1 MRGKTRTIPILL
13 LLATAIL
20 SQSLIT
26 PSAGL
31 EYPAIYIDPAT
42 IGPNGYGINTQ
53 FNISIRTDYIGT
65 DIWGWKVSLTYNPL
79 VLEGVEVFNGDLTI
93 NATHP
98 AVFNTTGFDNYAGK
112 LGSTEGYF
120 KVVSPIQVNVTNG
133 PGILAKVTFK
143 VVGLGDSDIKLG
155 GDTRLTGYSGVDF
168 YDIIRADLMPDHI
181 GHSYFCNVSPAPT
194 HDIAVT
200 SVEPNVTKVLA
211 PASVSINVTVKNNG
225 TANERFAVKVYY
237 EMIHPDYLIGS
248 VNVDNMTA
256 GTSRS
261 DIFTWDTTYVEQGN
275 HTIIAKAGPVARE
288 TDTVNNKNEEAWV
301 NVYSPYIAV
310 VPEKEINPDLG
321 VGSTYWVSIY
331 TDYNATE
338 VVGSNDVSSYE
349 FTLTWNSSVLQ
360 GSGVANGG
368 GMPQTDMWVGDNS
381 TTIYTTTK
389 TPVMYGTET
398 VTVNGTNMKKDTD
411 YTIVYS
417 TGAITFTTAPDW
429 VMIEVEYWYSMDLM
443 TGATFT
449 NGSFVD
455 GQLTLTSA
463 SVATPVSG
471 PGVLATVNFTVVG
484 IGESDIVLGTK
495 LKRPDTS
502 SITMPHRLKKGRF
515 NNRGDAAMVKA
526 WMAKSVMEMYETWTV
541 DINVEVQNVWGAP
554 DFDVKVYY
562 TIGATDYTI
571 GTQSVI
577 GLGKDQKTTKVF
589 NWNPSG
595 MNAGA
600 YIISAEVIVA
610 TGDHDPLND
619 YASDGTVKIRP
630 LGDITGEGKRTV
642 SDMLVLKVALTK
654 IMLGIKSET
663 ELLAENPFYD
673 ITGEGRITVSDML
686 VLKVTLTKIM
696 LGLIPGP

>member
-1 MRGKTRTIPILL
+1 MRMRGKTRTIPILL

-53 FNISIRTDYIGT
+53 FNISIRTDYTGT

-112 LGSTEGYF
+112 LGSTQGYF

-155 GDTRLTGYSGVDF
+155 GDTKLTGYSGGDF

-181 GHSYFCNVSPAPT
+181 EHSYFCNVSPAPT
-194 HDIAVT
+194 HDIDVT
-200 SVEPNVTKVLA
+200 SVERNVTKVLA

-237 EMIHPDYLIGS
+237 EMIHPEYLIGS

-256 GTSRS
+256 GNSTCYN
-261 DIFTWDTTYVEQGN
+261 FTWDTTDVEQGN
-275 HTIIAKAGPVARE
+275 HTIIAKAGPVALE
-288 TDTVNNKNEEAWV
+288 TDTADNQNEEAWV
-301 NVYSPYIAV
+301 NVYSPTIAV
-310 VPEKEINPDLG
+310 VPEKETNPDLG

-338 VVGSNDVSSYE
+338 VVGYNDVSSYE

-360 GSGVANGG
+360 GSNVTNGG
-368 GMPQTDMWVGDNS
+368 GMPQIDSWVGDNS
-381 TTIYTTTK
+381 TKVYNTTIW
-389 TPVMYGTET
+389 PVMDGTET
-398 VTVNGTNMKKDTD
+398 VTVNGTSMSTPGD
-411 YTIVYS
+411 YTINYA

-429 VMIEVEYWYSMDLM
+429 VMIEVEYWYDMTLM
-443 TGATFT
+443 PGATFT
-449 NGSFVD
+449 AGSFTD
-455 GQLTLTSA
+455 GALTLTSA

-502 SITMPHRLKKGRF
+502 SITMPHRLKKGHF
-515 NNRGDAAMVKA
+515 TNQGDAMMVKVD
-526 WMAKSVMEMYETWTV
+526 MDQPGIEVYPTGLWTFN
-541 DINVEVQNVWGAP
+541 ITVEVQNIWGAP
-554 DFDVKVYY
+554 DFTVIVYY
-562 TIGATDYTI
+562 TVGALDYPI
-571 GTQSVI
+571 GTKPI
-577 GLGKDQKTTKVF
+577 TGLAKNAKQTVKFTA
-589 NWNPSG
+589 NMSG
-595 MNAGA
+595 APPGEHE
-600 YIISAEVIVA
+600 ISAKVVVPK
-610 TGDHDPLND
+610 GDHDPLND
-619 YASDGTVKIRP
+619 YDSSGDKVKVSL
-630 LGDITGEGKRTV
+630 LGDMDGDDYVGPIDLGMFTAAYERSTGQPLYKAKADLEPPDAPDGYIGPY
-642 SDMLVLKVALTK
+642 DMSKFGAQ
-654 IMLGIKSET
+654 
-663 ELLAENPFYD
+663 Y
-673 ITGEGRITVSDML
+673 GESV
-686 VLKVTLTKIM
+686 
-696 LGLIPGP
+696 